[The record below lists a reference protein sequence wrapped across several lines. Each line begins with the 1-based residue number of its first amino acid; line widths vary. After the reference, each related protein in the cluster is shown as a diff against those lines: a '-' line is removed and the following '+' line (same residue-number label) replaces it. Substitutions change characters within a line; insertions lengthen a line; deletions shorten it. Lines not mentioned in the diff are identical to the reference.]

1 MLNRVSSPPQPS
13 QTETPKATASSPYS
27 SLSSSS
33 SESSSTSA
41 SIEASPAPTSSSSSS
56 YTVSPPMPITPVSN
70 YMPIYHML
78 QPGLTSP
85 PPPTMLTPTAV
96 FRAPSSLQ
104 STPPPPHF
112 IRYGPAPI
120 VVPGGLIGGMITG
133 VDSHGPIPTTA
144 HGCDETGGQ
153 YMSKSFS
160 FMVGP

>member
-13 QTETPKATASSPYS
+13 QTMETPKATASSPYS
-27 SLSSSS
+27 SLSSSSS

-41 SIEASPAPTSSSSSS
+41 SIEASPAPTSSSSS

-70 YMPIYHML
+70 YMPIYHMV

-104 STPPPPHF
+104 STPPPHF

-133 VDSHGPIPTTA
+133 VDSHGPIPTT
-144 HGCDETGGQ
+144 GCDETGGQ